1 MYHAWVRRE
10 MKRNTYRVLVENPEC
25 KRTLGRPRYR

>member
-1 MYHAWVRRE
+1 MRRE
-10 MKRNTYRVLVENPEC
+10 MKRNIYRVLVGNPEW